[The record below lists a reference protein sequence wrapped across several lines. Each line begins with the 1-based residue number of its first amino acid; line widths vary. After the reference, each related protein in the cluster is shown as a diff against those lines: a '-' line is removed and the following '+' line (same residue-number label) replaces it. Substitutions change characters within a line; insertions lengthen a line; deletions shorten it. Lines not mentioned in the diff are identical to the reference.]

1 MRDLLLL
8 LYSEENIM
16 NLMEQDLT
24 AGNITK
30 QLIRFGIPLFFANLL
45 QSFYS
50 IVDMLVVGHVVGS
63 TGLAAISNAS
73 MISFIINSICTGV
86 TMGGTVLAA
95 RCKGA
100 GDRQGQRET
109 IGTLFSLSAGAAV
122 LVTLAGLAVYPPV
135 FRLLGV
141 PEAAMKDA
149 CDYMFII
156 CCGTICVFGYNAVC
170 AVMRGMGD
178 SRSPLYFVLVATAVN
193 IILDILLVGVWG
205 MGTKGAA
212 YATVFSQGLSF
223 AVSVVHLRRRDF
235 VFDFRRRSFA
245 VKWDRLV
252 SILSVGL
259 PSAVQMVVV
268 NLSYLLITGMF
279 NAHGMEVAAAAG
291 IGLKV
296 NTFAGMP
303 CWAVGQAVTAMTGQN
318 MGAGETGR
326 VRETV
331 RTGLAIN
338 LAVTLCAVL
347 AVQVY
352 AVPILSLFAPS
363 DQAVV
368 QYGVLYLRI
377 CCCANSL
384 VYAVMYTY
392 DSFAAGVGAAYVAMA
407 NSLFDSVVARLALSW
422 LLGSLMGLGFTGICL
437 GQALSPLLPALAGAW
452 YFRWG
457 RWEKKMGEAKEGQGK
472 NRQQI

>member
-16 NLMEQDLT
+16 NLEQDLT
-24 AGNITK
+24 TGNITK
-30 QLIRFGIPLFFANLL
+30 QLIRFGIPLFLANLL

-50 IVDMLVVGHVVGS
+50 IVDMLVVGNVVGS

-86 TMGGTVLAA
+86 AIGGTVLAA

-100 GDRQGQRET
+100 GDRVGQRET
-109 IGTLFSLSAGAAV
+109 IGTLFSLSAAAAV
-122 LVTLAGLAVYPPV
+122 LVTLTGLAGYPTV

-178 SRSPLYFVLVATAVN
+178 SRSPLYFVLVATVVN

-212 YATVFSQGLSF
+212 CATVFSQGVSF
-223 AVSVVHLRRRDF
+223 AVSVVHLRRQDF

-279 NAHGMEVAAAAG
+279 NAHGMEVAAAVG

-318 MGAGETGR
+318 MGAGKTGR

-331 RTGLAIN
+331 RTGLALN

-347 AVQVY
+347 AVQVS
-352 AVPILSLFAPS
+352 AVRIISLFAPS
-363 DQAVV
+363 DQAVA

-384 VYAVMYTY
+384 VYAAMYTY
-392 DSFAAGVGAAYVAMA
+392 DSFATGVGAACVAMV
-407 NSLFDSVVARLALSW
+407 NSLLDSVVVRLAFSW
-422 LLGSLMGLGFTGICL
+422 LLGSLMGLGFTGVCL

-452 YFRWG
+452 YFRRG